1 MCCKYRLLSGLVSK
15 HPSDVQWT
23 GAAMK
28 VWGAVRSRIQ
38 CADSVE
44 PPCAPSSG
52 SYHYLSLHPP
62 FGISRPDRS
71 WSIILS
77 YSRLSYPSLSHSPS
91 YLTLCVSYFH
101 TLSPHS
107 WSQPPAH
114 NSPAWKLYHSQRNQ
128 PPSVSVRFCGISVFS
143 RISSS
148 PSLTNSSLSI
158 SLISSCS

>member
-1 MCCKYRLLSGLVSK
+1 M
-15 HPSDVQWT
+15 
-23 GAAMK
+23 
-28 VWGAVRSRIQ
+28 
-38 CADSVE
+38 E

-77 YSRLSYPSLSHSPS
+77 YSRLSYPSLSHSTS

-107 WSQPPAH
+107 WFQPPAH
-114 NSPAWKLYHSQRNQ
+114 NSPAWKLYHSQKNQ
-128 PPSVSVRFCGISVFS
+128 PPSVSMRFCGISCFS

-148 PSLTNSSLSI
+148 LRLYQVTLTLTPHEEVHYFFLFKSQPFHCLKKHRGHLVLSFVADLL
-158 SLISSCS
+158 SAPL